1 MDTDMQFY
9 LRNFLHIPQLQIH
22 ILSLQHWL
30 DQADGNIAN
39 KSIDEK
45 HKYKSTH
52 EHNTY
57 LGYQCG
63 YITFGIY
70 RKNPGDLWKNIGNIV
85 NK

>member
-1 MDTDMQFY
+1 M
-9 LRNFLHIPQLQIH
+9 
-22 ILSLQHWL
+22 SLQHWL

-70 RKNPGDLWKNIGNIV
+70 RKKSWGSMEKYWEHSG
-85 NK
+85 